1 MIFYKLVE
9 VLIGQ
14 VINYIF
20 LICPGNLRSLWL
32 RCLWATR
39 QTDKAEK
46 QLVDAERNFS
56 KSDCKELPLCKWS
69 QRSDTVTLLS
79 SFHNCSHSDRTEG
92 ERKKNSTSISQGQI
106 KNGRGQNEQI
116 TRLLSYYIIKIRCVF
131 LLLFQPS
138 QQETPFLK
146 ALTLSSSQESLQM
159 KEKSSVQKQPI

>member
-39 QTDKAEK
+39 QTDTAEK

-79 SFHNCSHSDRTEG
+79 SFHNCSHSEVINAKTQTELKERGKTPQASHKDRSKMEGDRTK
-92 ERKKNSTSISQGQI
+92 R
-106 KNGRGQNEQI
+106 
-116 TRLLSYYIIKIRCVF
+116 
-131 LLLFQPS
+131 
-138 QQETPFLK
+138 
-146 ALTLSSSQESLQM
+146 
-159 KEKSSVQKQPI
+159 